1 MIRFIGFFSLI
12 AYLGKMAQNRE
23 DLGQSLKV
31 SVKED
36 PSKKDSDNK
45 YSKTF
50 GKEIELDK
58 ILMQI

>member
-1 MIRFIGFFSLI
+1 
-12 AYLGKMAQNRE
+12 MAQNRE

-36 PSKKDSDNK
+36 PNKKDSDNK

-58 ILMQI
+58 ILKQI

>member
-1 MIRFIGFFSLI
+1 MLRFIGFFSLI

-31 SVKED
+31 TIKED
-36 PSKKDSDNK
+36 PNKKDSENK

-58 ILMQI
+58 ILT